1 MLRRM
6 MMSVTGGA
14 PASPLADKITSWW
27 EMSELTGQRSDSKG
41 SNHLSVFGTVG
52 TAGGTSGST
61 AAQFGGSGYLRA
73 DSVPSL
79 TVPADRTHCLFGWA
93 FVTSNSSFQ
102 FIASKSDSYSSSA
115 TEYTLSLQGGTLY
128 GQNGGSAYTN
138 AATTPAPAGAWH
150 FYVLWRDPL
159 DGKVRLQ
166 VDNGAVITSTNA
178 SAPAATSTPMCFG
191 SSNGNFNLVGRMQRW
206 GWIRG
211 GILTPAE
218 RSWLYNGGAG
228 RSWADVLAG

>member
-1 MLRRM
+1 MLRRLM
-6 MMSVTGGA
+6 MAAQGSA
-14 PASPLADKITSWW
+14 PVSDLANKITSWW

-93 FVTSNSSFQ
+93 FVASNSSLQ
-102 FIASKSDSYSSSA
+102 FIAAKSNAGGSGT

-128 GQNGGSAYTN
+128 GQNGGSAYVN
-138 AATTPAPAGAWH
+138 AASPPAAAGGWH
-150 FYVLWRDPL
+150 FYVLWRDPS

-166 VDNGAVITSTNA
+166 VDNGAVIVSTTA
-178 SAPAATSTPMCFG
+178 SSPSATSSPLSFG
-191 SSNGNFNLVGRMQRW
+191 SNNGSYYLVGRLQRW

-211 GILTPAE
+211 GILTPEE
-218 RSWLYNGGAG
+218 RTWLYNEGVG
-228 RSWADVLAG
+228 RSWSDVLAG